1 MTREELVNSRQYQI
15 TNAAI
20 DYYRKYKDI
29 EEADMVS
36 TFEDGAEWADRTML
50 DKVCEWLR
58 CNLPYSSKP
67 PYQLIE
73 DLRKAMEE

>member
-1 MTREELVNSRQYQI
+1 MKRKEEREH
-15 TNAAI
+15 AAI
-20 DYYRKYKDI
+20 AFQDSPAEDNI
-29 EEADMVS
+29 NTIAD
-36 TFEDGAEWADRTML
+36 FFICGAEWADKTML

-73 DLRKAMEE
+73 DLRKEMEE

>member
-1 MTREELVNSRQYQI
+1 MTRKELENNRQFQI

-20 DYYRKYKDI
+20 DYYYKYKDI
-29 EEADMVS
+29 KEIDIIS
-36 TFEDGAEWADRTML
+36 IFEDACKWADRTML

-67 PYQLIE
+67 PYQVIE
-73 DLRKAMEE
+73 DLRKAMGE